1 MAAAGASAEPGVIP
15 VTGSPF
21 APFVWSSAEGA
32 TPFAIIGDSSQLLQ
46 ITLAPGAAVKAEPGA
61 LAFCSE
67 GVTMDTALDG
77 GLFKSLSRVIAGES
91 LFTNTLTNT
100 VRRRCTR
107 ARTCSDDTTAH

>member
-1 MAAAGASAEPGVIP
+1 MAAAGGSAEPGVLP

-21 APFVWSSAEGA
+21 APFVWTSEAEGA

-77 GLFKSLSRVIAGES
+77 GLLMSLSRVIAGES

-100 VRRRCTR
+100 VRRCTR
-107 ARTCSDDTTAH
+107 ARTAVTTRQP

>member
-1 MAAAGASAEPGVIP
+1 MAAPGGEPGVLP
-15 VTGSPF
+15 VSGSPF

-100 VRRRCTR
+100 VRRRTR
-107 ARTCSDDTTAH
+107 ERTCSDDATAH